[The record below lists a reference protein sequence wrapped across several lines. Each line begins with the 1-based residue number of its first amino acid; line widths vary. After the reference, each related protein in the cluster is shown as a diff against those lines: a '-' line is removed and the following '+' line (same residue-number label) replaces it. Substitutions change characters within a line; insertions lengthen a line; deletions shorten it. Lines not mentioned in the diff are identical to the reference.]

1 MAKLSFIVKA
11 DRTPVT
17 KLIQSIDELEKKVRH
32 IQNSDLNFN
41 KWLKAFDDLQK
52 KVQEKKDSLE
62 RLKSQM
68 LSLDIT
74 KMPHTKITLETNYAK
89 VRKEY
94 EELANEVG
102 QASLKFDRAYKGML
116 DDLLL
121 AEKNTDSVTSKMIEQ
136 KKVVSDLTSEIKRL
150 NAEKKLST
158 SQTQKDSLAEQ
169 AEKTKVKLEEE
180 RATLNKLR
188 ESQEKAKLTVKGLK
202 DEVRGYE
209 KVTGKVAGTQA
220 EANMV
225 FDRLES
231 SLVRLG
237 GLAVLQKFSSDVIK
251 ATGDMQQLSVAL
263 STILQSKSKADSL
276 INEIKEFAVKTPF
289 DLTEVGDAT
298 KQMLAYGS
306 SSENVIKEMSML
318 GDVAAGLQIP
328 IGQLIYLYGTL
339 RTQGKAMTVDIRQF
353 AGRGIPIYEELAKVL
368 GTTTDK
374 VGEFVTDGK
383 VGFAEVEKAF
393 QSMTS
398 EGGKFYN
405 MLENAAGTWP
415 QQISQIGD
423 SLVTKLNEFGNKHKE
438 IFELGIGT
446 TADLVDSLDSVINII
461 GGLVTT
467 YGSYKAILI
476 ATNAVQKAGAFIEN
490 IRLIGMMRK
499 ELGLA
504 TAAQQAFNTASKA
517 NVYATLISVLLG
529 LGMAVY
535 MFTKRTNE
543 ATEANNSLNRVS
555 KNASEEYAKQASTID
570 RLNGVL
576 KSETAS
582 LTLKKEKL
590 KELKGIIPGYNA
602 ELDNE
607 GKLINNNTE
616 AIKAYLTQLEKQ
628 IKLKAAQEELE
639 ELYRK
644 KRLQEKDIKVKEKNA
659 EREKKNVPDVVY
671 GGDLGIEAQRN
682 ALSRAADAESALK
695 QANAE
700 LKITEKNIGEI
711 QNEIEK
717 TSISTFDNKKL
728 ETHNKSYWETK
739 KKEAETELSALSDI
753 EAAGEKGLALKQKIA
768 EYDKRISIFSSNT
781 SKQESAAE
789 KLRKQQESIREQ
801 QDKNAQLDKKQSLD
815 RIRQSEDLEN
825 QVAQAEIDAMDDSFE
840 KKEKQRELNNKKEI
854 QALERQKEDYVNAMI
869 QLAKDK
875 FDAEEE
881 LKSKQNPKH
890 VRQTFDSSSVKVDTS
905 VFDGIIGN
913 TSKKQLNDKIREQE
927 DSWNEYLIKFGNYQ
941 QKRAAII
948 EKYDNLIKNAE
959 DAGKAAIYEKEK
971 QNAVDDLDNSIKNS
985 TTLMG
990 QLFAD
995 ASQKSASEI
1004 QNVIEKA
1011 ELLMQYL
1018 GAVKDEQGNALIGG
1032 KTVSKKDILGL
1043 GVSNNTL
1050 QNLELSTEQVES
1062 LRNAIDRLKGDLDG
1076 KSPFKLF
1083 ETQIDAAI
1091 KKIGQ
1096 GGKKNIAQGI
1106 TEIGEAVASFSPAIS
1121 QFGQNLGNI
1130 VGPDDL
1136 GNKIAG
1142 ISDAVGGLG
1151 QTATGVGQIMSGDI
1165 LGGVMSAV
1173 SGISSVVSALDGLF
1187 GADYSHYNEMKEQYD
1202 TLNSIWDELIDKK
1215 KEYIDTSYGI
1225 EANKAGKEALDL
1237 AQKSIESYRLL
1248 GRERLNAGASAG
1260 SHSIGVRIRKGMS
1273 KEGWNEAKQAL
1284 GDDFN
1289 KFGIG
1294 DGRMTG
1300 LFDLSVEQLE
1310 KLKSEAP
1317 TFWAK
1322 LDGDVRGYLDNII
1335 QGAERIEDIQEQVK
1349 EQLTQVSFDSV
1360 FDSFVDVLMD
1370 MDSSAED
1377 FADDFEEYMQ
1387 RAILTTMVGDKY
1399 KTKLQAWY
1407 DNFAKSNDD
1416 EAGITKDEM
1425 DKSQKEW
1432 DDIVSEAVS
1441 ERDKLK
1447 DLFGWTGESSS
1458 TSQNSTQKGFEAMS
1472 QDTGNELNG
1481 RFTALQVAG
1490 ESILAQNSEHTMSL
1504 KDLSLKAGEILTVNT
1519 EIRNIADDTRD
1530 LIAQSY
1536 LELVQISENTGN
1548 SAKYLKDIKADIAEV
1563 KNNTKVL
1570 SSK

>member
-62 RLKSQM
+62 KLKSQM

-121 AEKNTDSVTSKMIEQ
+121 AEKNTDSITSKMIEQ

-158 SQTQKDSLAEQ
+158 SQTQKDTLAEQ

-276 INEIKEFAVKTPF
+276 IDEIKEFAVKTPF

-415 QQISQIGD
+415 QQIAQIGD

-461 GGLVTT
+461 SGLVTA

-476 ATNAVQKAGAFIEN
+476 ATNAVQRAGAFIEN

-517 NVYATLISVLLG
+517 NVYTTLISVLLG

-543 ATEANNSLNRVS
+543 ATEANNSLKRVS
-555 KNASEEYAKQASTID
+555 KNASEEYVKQASTID
-570 RLNGVL
+570 RINGVL

-644 KRLQEKDIKVKEKNA
+644 KRLQEKDIKVKEKNV
-659 EREKKNVPDVVY
+659 EREKKNVPDVVS

-682 ALSRAADAESALK
+682 ALSRVADAESALK

-728 ETHNKSYWETK
+728 ETHNKKYWEDK
-739 KKEAETELSALSDI
+739 KKEAEAARDALDI
-753 EAAGEKGLALKQKIA
+753 SERNSKKWNEYTKQIQEAQTQIDKYSSPSKQQK
-768 EYDKRISIFSSNT
+768 EFDKRLN
-781 SKQESAAE
+781 
-789 KLRKQQESIREQ
+789 QQEQLSEELLSLRRKNQ
-801 QDKNAQLDKKQSLD
+801 QD
-815 RIRQSEDLEN
+815 
-825 QVAQAEIDAMDDSFE
+825 EINLMKEGSE
-840 KKEKQRELNNKKEI
+840 KKLAQIDLDYQKELDAIEKQRDEWNKS
-854 QALERQKEDYVNAMI
+854 QKGKLTD
-869 QLAKDK
+869 
-875 FDAEEE
+875 
-881 LKSKQNPKH
+881 
-890 VRQTFDSSSVKVDTS
+890 
-905 VFDGIIGN
+905 
-913 TSKKQLNDKIREQE
+913 EQE
-927 DSWNEYLIKFGNYQ
+927 TQLLTSEENAFKIYEKNVKEVNEAKLEADRKAWQEYFIEFGNYQ
-941 QKRAAII
+941 EKRKNLIQ
-948 EKYDNLIKNAE
+948 KYDDEIAKLQMDSPEYASKTAEKGQALEQLDEQFGKSTKTMADLFEDASNKSVSAIQSIIDKYETLVKYMSGTKKSDGTDVTLDELKSVGFTDSDIERLENGEIKIKDVIDAIKGLKNELKEKSPWQSFRTELGKGIDTIKNA
-959 DAGKAAIYEKEK
+959 DG
-971 QNAVDDLDNSIKNS
+971 D
-985 TTLMG
+985 T
-990 QLFAD
+990 
-995 ASQKSASEI
+995 QK
-1004 QNVIEKA
+1004 
-1011 ELLMQYL
+1011 L
-1018 GAVKDEQGNALIGG
+1018 G
-1032 KTVSKKDILGL
+1032 
-1043 GVSNNTL
+1043 
-1050 QNLELSTEQVES
+1050 
-1062 LRNAIDRLKGDLDG
+1062 
-1076 KSPFKLF
+1076 
-1083 ETQIDAAI
+1083 
-1091 KKIGQ
+1091 
-1096 GGKKNIAQGI
+1096 QGI
-1106 TEIGEAVASFSPAIS
+1106 TDIGNAVASFIPALS
-1121 QFGQNLGNI
+1121 EFGSNI
-1130 VGPDDL
+1130 ANIFGVDDS
-1136 GNKIAG
+1136 KITG
-1142 ISDAVGGLG
+1142 IIDAVGGLG
-1151 QTATGVGQIMSGDI
+1151 QTAVGVGQIMSGDI
-1165 LGGVMSAV
+1165 FGGAMSAV
-1173 SGISSVVSALDGLF
+1173 SGISSIVSALDGLF
-1187 GADYSHYNEMKEQYD
+1187 GADYSRYDEMKAQYENI
-1202 TLNSIWDELIDKK
+1202 NSIWDELISKK
-1215 KEYIDTSYGI
+1215 KEYIDISYGT
-1225 EANKAGKEALDL
+1225 EALKAGEEALDIIKKSQDAQRNLARTL
-1237 AQKSIESYRLL
+1237 AQS
-1248 GRERLNAGASAG
+1248 GASAG
-1260 SHSIGVRIRKGMS
+1260 SHSIAYRQ
-1273 KEGWNEAKQAL
+1273 NAAL
-1284 GDDFN
+1284 GGYASELYRYVHQNGNYNDITN
-1289 KFGIG
+1289 ALLGA
-1294 DGRMTG
+1294 
-1300 LFDLSVEQLE
+1300 SAEQLQKVKE
-1310 KLKSEAP
+1310 QMPEL
-1317 TFWAK
+1317 WAG
-1322 LDGDVRGYLDNII
+1322 LDGDFREHLNNII
-1335 QGAERIEDIQEQVK
+1335 SGAEQAKEVLEQMK
-1349 EQLTQVSFDSV
+1349 EAVAGISFDEFRSGYIDLLSDL
-1360 FDSFVDVLMD
+1360 DSTN
-1370 MDSSAED
+1370 ED
-1377 FADDFEEYMQ
+1377 FADNFEKYLQKSIFESLL
-1387 RAILTTMVGDKY
+1387 ANKY
-1399 KTKLQAWY
+1399 KERIQSLYDTWVEYGKDGLTLDEVQKLRDMQ
-1407 DNFAKSNDD
+1407 
-1416 EAGITKDEM
+1416 E
-1425 DKSQKEW
+1425 QL
-1432 DDIVSEAVS
+1432 SESLLA
-1441 ERDKLK
+1441 ERDKIMS
-1447 DLFGWTGESSS
+1447 DFGFTTNGSESKTSSKRGFGTEMTHEDAGELS
-1458 TSQNSTQKGFEAMS
+1458 
-1472 QDTGNELNG
+1472 G
-1481 RFTALQVAG
+1481 RFTALQIAG
-1490 ESILAQNSEHTMSL
+1490 EEIKNQNAIQVQSLNLLTMKSE
-1504 KDLSLKAGEILTVNT
+1504 DIFRVNT
-1519 EIRNIADDTRD
+1519 EIRNVADDTRD

-1536 LELVQISENTGN
+1536 LELVQISENTG
-1548 SAKYLKDIKADIAEV
+1548 AIIKPIQQMQKDIAEV
-1563 KNNTKVL
+1563 KKNT
-1570 SSK
+1570 SKL